1 MEIMIDCFD
10 FLGID
15 KHWDSHL
22 CEEAAINLL
31 ILIQLNI

>member
-1 MEIMIDCFD
+1 MQIMIDCFD

-22 CEEAAINLL
+22 CEEATIYLF
-31 ILIQLNI
+31 